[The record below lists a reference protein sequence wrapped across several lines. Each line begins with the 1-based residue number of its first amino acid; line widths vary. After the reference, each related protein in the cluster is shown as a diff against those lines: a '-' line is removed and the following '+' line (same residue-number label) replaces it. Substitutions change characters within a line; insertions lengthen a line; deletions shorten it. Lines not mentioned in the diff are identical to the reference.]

1 MTPEA
6 QAERDAI
13 VAWLLDG
20 AKTLFAK
27 RDHECNIAGE
37 ELESA
42 AYLIRRGEHLQT
54 PPQ

>member
-13 VAWLLDG
+13 VAWLLDS

-27 RDHECNIAGE
+27 RDYECNIAGG

-42 AYLIRRGEHLQT
+42 ACLIQRGEHLQP